1 MQRSVL
7 KPIGVL
13 ASSLLA
19 GSIGLVSSIAP
30 VRAEGSVSLYPAG
43 AAGSRANI
51 EWRVP
56 ADGLYGGILTR
67 RSLFK
72 VYAQAGE
79 TILLGS
85 SAVGVA
91 NGGTTGDIL
100 VYAPGQVT
108 GAVGSETIPAPAS
121 AFSCNAQAVKG
132 QITTRAQELA
142 GPAPTA
148 GGYIPCTFTVP
159 PDGTG
164 VYDVAFTGPSG
175 FSASGDGNVTASIG
189 TLDSGPGQGSSI
201 SGWDVT
207 VRSNPAD
214 PATTRP
220 GRLFTNYL
228 TAFTGGNGRPINSTI
243 FPVTTDGYRYQT
255 AFKGVDPNGFVAFG
269 NRRGFLDTNGQPL
282 YRDVIAQPGSARA
295 SLIEIIEGGATM
307 ARPEF
312 PIFFNQVDPTVLTAL
327 NIPTSPVLPIVSN
340 LQFTGTATGAT
351 STQNTGGTFAFTT
364 NVPGSY
370 ELVISSDGV
379 DFDPANPLNRV
390 IRQQLG
396 NGGNQSVSWDG
407 KRNDGTFFPI
417 SPTGQSYP
425 VNLVLRG
432 GEYHFPLLDAENS
445 INGGPSF
452 TMLNPPGAFA
462 PGFTATT
469 AFYDDRGYTLAN
481 GTLIG
486 TAVNASLC
494 PAGTTSANTDPT
506 VLSSNPLT
514 GYDSTTNA
522 RAYGQASGGNT
533 NATCTGSFGDAKGL
547 DLFTYFPSVVAKANV
562 TIIPATQP
570 RPTAIKSVERIA
582 DVDNSGTLTGGD
594 RIRYTIV
601 YQNGGTGAADS
612 FQITDILPT
621 GITYVLNSAIVTV
634 AGAGTT
640 AAANPGYNGTAAN
653 QNLLAAGASL
663 GVNGTITVTL
673 DATIGAV
680 EGNIFNQANG
690 TSPTSGFPTGG
701 VLTDTRDGTNPGTPA
716 TSIDQS
722 PYPLST
728 PTDPTGITIASPVP
742 VINKAVRRLRDN
754 DQTGTLTPGDDLE
767 YIIVV
772 RNPNPVSS
780 ISDLV
785 VGDLIPTQLQF
796 LRDTNNTLT
805 IAGAPFTIA
814 STLPTTSFNGTGLP
828 PVALTN
834 ASTLPAGATL
844 TLRFNARILAGASSP
859 IANQAVANYKG
870 DLGKAIRSD
879 GSDSTN
885 PGTSGSGGNPG
896 VPNQTGN
903 VTQANDGPED
913 ETIIRFTAPINP
925 VGTKSVRV
933 VEDKDGSGSPSIG
946 DVVEYTVIYRN
957 TSTIANLNN
966 FQITDPI
973 DGSNLSFVPGSYTF
987 AATGN
992 GTTVVARPTF
1002 NGTTDPIATNLGDPI
1017 PVFEE
1022 TGEGTGSVFRQ
1033 GILAAGGS
1041 VTVTFQATI
1050 TAPANTVIRNQAS
1063 ATAAG
1068 IPISPIV
1075 TDAISGP
1082 QDIAQIV
1089 DDGANTGNGSAT
1101 GDDEPNLF
1109 TVRLPGDARIKLL
1122 KRITGASRNGSS
1134 ILGLNFSQSV
1144 EDSPIATD
1152 LSNAGITAF
1161 GLPEITA
1168 LNPLRTGDEVEYTV
1182 YFLSDGQSFSQNS
1195 TLCDLIPEGT
1205 TFIPNSFGGSQGIG
1219 LRLSGST
1226 TAQTNASDLD
1236 RGSFTPALAPLPP
1249 LNGCS
1254 NPSNPNGAAIVTLG
1268 TVPNTTPN
1276 NAGFFRFRVRIN

>member
-1 MQRSVL
+1 MIQVKKSFL
-7 KPIGVL
+7 KPIEIL
-13 ASSLLA
+13 AYGLLS
-19 GSIGLVSSIAP
+19 GSVSLVSSISSA
-30 VRAEGSVSLYPAG
+30 VAEGSVSLYPAS
-43 AAGSRANI
+43 ATGSRANI
-51 EWRVP
+51 EWRV
-56 ADGLYGGILTR
+56 ATDGLYGGKLIR

-72 VYAQAGE
+72 VYAQPGE

-108 GAVGSETIPAPAS
+108 GLVGSETIPAPAT

-148 GGYIPCTFTVP
+148 GGYAPCTFTVP
-159 PDGTG
+159 PGG
-164 VYDVAFTGPSG
+164 GGIYDVAFTGPSG
-175 FSASGDGNVTASIG
+175 FTATGDGAVTASIG
-189 TLDSGPGQGSSI
+189 TLDNSPGQGSSI
-201 SGWDVT
+201 AGWDVT

-269 NRRGFLDTNGQPL
+269 NRSGFLDTNGQPL
-282 YRDVIAQPGSARA
+282 YHDVLAAPGSARA
-295 SLIEIIEGGATM
+295 ALIETIAGGATM

-312 PIFFNQVDPTVLTAL
+312 PIFFSQVDPAVLTAL
-327 NIPTSPVLPIVSN
+327 NIPVTPTIPIVSN
-340 LQFTGTATGAT
+340 LQFTGTATGST

-379 DFDPANPLNRV
+379 NFDPTNPANRV

-396 NGGNQSVSWDG
+396 SGGNQSVPWDG
-407 KRNDGTFFPI
+407 KRNDGSFFPVN
-417 SPTGQSYP
+417 PTGQTYP

-452 TMLNPPGAFA
+452 TMLNPPGTFA
-462 PGFTATT
+462 PGFTSTT

-494 PAGTTSANTDPT
+494 AAGTVSANTDPT
-506 VLSSNPLT
+506 VLSSNPFT

-522 RAYGQASGGNT
+522 RAYGQANGGNT
-533 NATCTGSFGDAKGL
+533 NANCTGSFGDAKGL
-547 DLFTYFPSVVAKANV
+547 DLFTYFPSTVTKANV
-562 TIIPATQP
+562 IIVPATQP
-570 RPTAIKSVERIA
+570 KPTAIKSVERIA

-621 GITYVLNSAIVTV
+621 GITYSPASVIVTI

-640 AAANPGYNGTAAN
+640 ATANPAYNGTAAN

-663 GVNGTITVTL
+663 GVNGTITVTIE
-673 DATIGAV
+673 ATIGAV
-680 EGNIFNQANG
+680 EGNIFNQAKG
-690 TSPTSGFPTGG
+690 TSPTPGFPPGG
-701 VLTDTRDGTNPGTPA
+701 VLTDTRDGTNPGTST

-722 PYPLST
+722 PYPIGT
-728 PTDPTGITIASPVP
+728 PTDPTGMTIVSPAP

-754 DQTGTLTPGDDLE
+754 DATGTLTPGDDLE
-767 YIIVV
+767 YTIVV
-772 RNPNPVSS
+772 RNPNTVSP
-780 ISDLV
+780 ISNLV
-785 VGDLIPTQLQF
+785 VSDLIPTQLQF
-796 LRDTNNTLT
+796 LRDANNTVT

-814 STLPTTSFNGTGLP
+814 STLSATSFNGTGLP

-844 TLRFNARILAGASSP
+844 TVRFNARILAGASSP
-859 IANQAVANYKG
+859 IANQAIANYKG

-885 PGTSGSGGNPG
+885 PGTSGSGGDPG
-896 VPNQTGN
+896 VPGQTGD

-913 ETIIRFTAPINP
+913 ETLIKFVAPINP

-933 VEDKDGSGSPSIG
+933 VEDKDGSGGASTG
-946 DVVEYTVIYRN
+946 DVIEYTVIYRN
-957 TSTIANLNN
+957 TAPETDLNN
-966 FQITDPI
+966 FQLTDPI
-973 DGSNLSFVPGSYTF
+973 DGANLAFVPGSYTF
-987 AATGN
+987 ATTGAN
-992 GTTVVARPTF
+992 NTVIGRSTF
-1002 NGTTDPIATNLGDPI
+1002 NGTTE
-1017 PVFEE
+1017 PVASEP
-1022 TGEGTGSVFRQ
+1022 GV
-1033 GILAAGGS
+1033 LPAGGS
-1041 VTVTFQATI
+1041 VTVTFRATI
-1050 TAPANTVIRNQAS
+1050 TAPVNTVIRNQAS

-1068 IPISPIV
+1068 IPISPV
-1075 TDAISGP
+1075 LTDAISGP
-1082 QDIAQIV
+1082 QDISQLV
-1089 DDGANTGNGSAT
+1089 DDGANTGNGPNT
-1101 GDDEPNLF
+1101 GDDEPNLL
-1109 TVRLPGDARIKLL
+1109 TVRAPGDARLKLV

-1134 ILGLNFSQSV
+1134 ILGLNFSQYV

-1152 LSNAGITAF
+1152 LSNAGLTAF

-1168 LNPLRTGDEVEYTV
+1168 LNPLRTQDEVEYTV

-1195 TLCDLIPEGT
+1195 TICDLIPEGT
-1205 TFIPNSFGGSQGIG
+1205 TFVPNSFGGSQGVS
-1219 LRLSGST
+1219 LRLAGST
-1226 TAQTNASDLD
+1226 TAQTNAVDGD
-1236 RGSFTPALAPLPP
+1236 RGSFTPALAPLPA

-1268 TVPNTTPN
+1268 TVSNTTPN
-1276 NAGFFRFRVRIN
+1276 NVGFFRFRVRIN